1 MKKILLLLVLFSFFI
16 EQVQAHPLDISTN
29 FVSIKRNTADVTTY
43 LHSFEVEYLLSK
55 LGIVPRNIWVY
66 YENENKI
73 TNYIKENTKF
83 YNAWK
88 ECSIKDVYLP
98 KMEDYEVLSRWLQ
111 ISYKFDCSDKIEA
124 WEIQLSLFTNFLLQA
139 NKLTIYDLNNWIE
152 NLSPKKYS
160 VLTSKISKT
169 DFDINKTELKKKD
182 SDWDGISDDD
192 EAIYKTDPYNIDTD
206 KDNWTDYEEVTSS
219 FDPIN
224 KNPGPWQWY
233 REEIP
238 PDVKNQAEITKKDK
252 INEIKNDSSK
262 WLAYNFYWV
271 DFLEKTLKSI
281 SEYINWKWNFIY
293 VFLIVVALWFVHAFG
308 PGHSKTILISY
319 IVDKNKS
326 FLDWLVF
333 ALIFSITHIIDII
346 IVFIIAKFVLSYY
359 DISNYIVYIQR
370 FSRII
375 LVFISFYLVY
385 KNIKNIKSKKIETCN
400 ETNDTKSKIFLWFLT
415 WLAPCSFGWS
425 IFLLL
430 FSLGNFSLIP
440 ILIFALWLWIF
451 ICLLLVLIITMIIR
465 KKIFEKINIFSV
477 YSGLVSSS
485 MILIFSFY
493 ILYFLY

>member
-1 MKKILLLLVLFSFFI
+1 MKKILYIIISVFI
-16 EQVQAHPLDISTN
+16 FNTVWAHPLDISSN
-29 FVSIKRNTADVTTY
+29 FVSIKNNNADVTSY

-55 LGIVPRNIWVY
+55 LWIVPKNIKVY
-66 YENENKI
+66 YDNEDKI

-88 ECSIKDVYLP
+88 LCSISDVYLP
-98 KMEDYEVLSRWLQ
+98 KMEDYEVLSKGLQ
-111 ISYKFDCSDKIEA
+111 ISYKFHCDNKIESGDI
-124 WEIQLSLFTNFLLQA
+124 ELSLFTNFLLQA

-152 NLSPKKYS
+152 NLSPKKYT
-160 VLTSKISKT
+160 VLTSKIDKT
-169 DFDINKTELKKKD
+169 NFDLNKVSSPAKD
-182 SDWDGISDDD
+182 SDWDGISDAD
-192 EAIYKTDPYNIDTD
+192 EAIYKTNPYDIDSD
-206 KDNWTDYEEVTSS
+206 KDNFTDYEEITWS

-233 REEIP
+233 RDKIP
-238 PDVKNQAEITKKDK
+238 DDVKNQAEITKKDK
-252 INEIKNDSSK
+252 EAKNDISK

-281 SEYINWKWNFIY
+281 SDYINWKWNFIY
-293 VFLIVVALWFVHAFG
+293 VFLIVVSLWFVHAFW

-319 IVDKNKS
+319 TVDKNKS
-326 FLDWLVF
+326 FFDWLIF

-346 IVFIIAKFVLSYY
+346 FVFVIAKFVFIYY

-370 FSRII
+370 FSRVLLI
-375 LVFISFYLVY
+375 FISFYLVY
-385 KNIKNIKSKKIETCN
+385 KNFKNLNNKSSCSSVWI
-400 ETNDTKSKIFLWFLT
+400 NDTKSKIFLWFLT

-451 ICLLLVLIITMIIR
+451 ICLVLILIITMIIR
-465 KKIFEKINIFSV
+465 KRIFEKINIFSA
-477 YSGLVSSS
+477 YSSLVSSS